1 MGAAQAGVEDEV
13 NRILDGQ
20 DAPLQRGSQVL
31 RVRTAGTNTLTW
43 KGPAAGQDPYGHKA
57 REELEVVFADDGAET
72 LLALLDRLGFREV
85 LRYEKRRETWR
96 WQGAVIALDH
106 LAFGDFVEIEGEAG
120 AIQHV
125 LRVLHLDGEPLETRS
140 YAELQRAASQERTT

>member
-1 MGAAQAGVEDEV
+1 
-13 NRILDGQ
+13 
-20 DAPLQRGSQVL
+20 VL
-31 RVRTAGTNTLTW
+31 RVRTADKNTFTW
-43 KGPAAGQDPYGHKA
+43 KGPAASQDPYGQKA

-72 LLALLDRLGFREV
+72 LLALLDRLGFHEV

-120 AIQHV
+120 AIQHA
-125 LRVLHLDGEPLETRS
+125 LRLLHLENEPLEMRS
-140 YAELQRAASQERTT
+140 YVQLQREAQGFTHH